1 MENSFLHPRG
11 SRYLPNLFRLLL
23 IRGIKICRRGEVSST
38 NVRGSKKFL
47 KGGGRGGEGRKKGK
61 RLQDREDGLSLSND
75 DRSRG
80 SW

>member
-11 SRYLPNLFRLLL
+11 SRYLANLFRLLL
-23 IRGIKICRRGEVSST
+23 IRETKICRRSEVSST

-47 KGGGRGGEGRKKGK
+47 RGEGGGEEGRKKGK

-80 SW
+80 N